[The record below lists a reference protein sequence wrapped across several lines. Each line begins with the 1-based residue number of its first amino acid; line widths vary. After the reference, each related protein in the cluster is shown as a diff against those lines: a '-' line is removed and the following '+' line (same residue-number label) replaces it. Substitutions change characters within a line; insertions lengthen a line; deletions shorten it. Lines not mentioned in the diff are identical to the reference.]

1 MSSMTDEERQLL
13 ENTANRLAQL
23 IEMQKDLN
31 DGFQTA
37 LLEIY
42 RAQFSTSD
50 HKAETLARLKLSLA
64 IMEREGQGTKFMTDF
79 IRQLESW
86 TGHHQGL
93 FRSD

>member
-1 MSSMTDEERQLL
+1 MTDEERQLL
-13 ENTANRLAQL
+13 EDTANSLLQL

-31 DGFQTA
+31 LGFQAA
-37 LLEIY
+37 LLEAY
-42 RAQFSTSD
+42 RAQFSTGD

-86 TGHHQGL
+86 TGHA
-93 FRSD
+93 